1 MIKDGRA
8 AATVALC
15 AGALLAA
22 ALAPSAGASL
32 QPSVDAG
39 GLVLTDV
46 TGSADDVTLSN
57 NKTGLFIAVAD
68 KANTLAP
75 VCPLGSAKFHGFQC
89 APAPLVRIDAGA
101 GDDRIDATRLSTPL
115 AVTLGP
121 GSDVLQ
127 AGSGNDTVASVADG
141 QRDVVDC
148 GAGQD
153 TVEGMADPN
162 DELAATCETAE
173 RSFEPAKLPK
183 ALTVDP
189 TSTITVAIGR
199 ADVPMSFVASLAT
212 APPKGSDKKG
222 KAIADDDGAAGHRP
236 REAALQ
242 ARQAQHRLPQ
252 SPSRGPRADR
262 RDGHHGRRPT
272 LPAQPPLRL
281 AGASSSDRAARQPAA
296 LEDPRQAAPPAR
308 ALTNASASNAMPAGA
323 AT

>member
-1 MIKDGRA
+1 MITDGRA

-46 TGSADDVTLSN
+46 TGSADDVTLST

-68 KANTLAP
+68 KADALDP
-75 VCPLGSAKFHGFQC
+75 VCPLASPKFHGFQC
-89 APAPLVRIDAGA
+89 AVAPLVRIDTGA
-101 GDDRIDATRLSTPL
+101 GDDRIDATRLATPL
-115 AVTLGP
+115 QVTLGP

-127 AGSGNDTVASVADG
+127 AGSANDTVTTVADG

-153 TVEGMADPN
+153 TVEGVADPN
-162 DELAATCETAE
+162 DELAATCETAQ

-183 ALTVDP
+183 ALTVGP

-199 ADVPMSFVASLAT
+199 ADVPLSFAATLAT
-212 APPKGSDKKG
+212 APPKGTKKG
-222 KAIADDDGAAGHRP
+222 KTIATTSAPQSTGPAKLRFKLPKLSTGSLSRRPDVRVAIDVTAITADGRRFPLSLHSGSPGPLQAIALHDN
-236 REAALQ
+236 Q
-242 ARQAQHRLPQ
+242 
-252 SPSRGPRADR
+252 
-262 RDGHHGRRPT
+262 
-272 LPAQPPLRL
+272 LRL
-281 AGASSSDRAARQPAA
+281 KIPAK
-296 LEDPRQAAPPAR
+296 LRHPH
-308 ALTNASASNAMPAGA
+308 GH
-323 AT
+323 

>member
-68 KANTLAP
+68 KANALDP
-75 VCPLGSAKFHGFQC
+75 VCPLASPKFHGFQC
-89 APAPLVRIDAGA
+89 APAPLVRIDTGA
-101 GDDRIDATRLSTPL
+101 GDDRIDATRLATPL
-115 AVTLGP
+115 PVTLGP

-127 AGSGNDTVASVADG
+127 AGSANDTVATVADG

-162 DELAATCETAE
+162 DELAATCETAQ

-183 ALTVDP
+183 ALTVGP

-199 ADVPMSFVASLAT
+199 ADVPLSFVATLAT
-212 APPKGSDKKG
+212 APPKGS
-222 KAIADDDGAAGHRP
+222 ARRARRSPRRP
-236 REAALQ
+236 RRRAPA
-242 ARQAQHRLPQ
+242 
-252 SPSRGPRADR
+252 PRSC
-262 RDGHHGRRPT
+262 
-272 LPAQPPLRL
+272 
-281 AGASSSDRAARQPAA
+281 ASSSPSSAPASSA
-296 LEDPRQAAPPAR
+296 AAPR
-308 ALTNASASNAMPAGA
+308 SASQIDVTAITADGRRFPLSLHSGSPGPLQAIALHDNQLRLKIPAKLRHPHGH
-323 AT
+323 

>member
-68 KANTLAP
+68 KANTLDP

-89 APAPLVRIDAGA
+89 APAPLVRIDTGA
-101 GDDRIDATRLSTPL
+101 GDDRIDATRLTTPL
-115 AVTLGP
+115 QVTLGSRLRRAP
-121 GSDVLQ
+121 G
-127 AGSGNDTVASVADG
+127 AAAGNDTVTTVADG

-162 DELAATCETAE
+162 DELAPTCETAQ

-183 ALTVDP
+183 ALTVGP
-189 TSTITVAIGR
+189 TSTITVPS
-199 ADVPMSFVASLAT
+199 D
-212 APPKGSDKKG
+212 APTC
-222 KAIADDDGAAGHRP
+222 R
-236 REAALQ
+236 
-242 ARQAQHRLPQ
+242 
-252 SPSRGPRADR
+252 
-262 RDGHHGRRPT
+262 
-272 LPAQPPLRL
+272 
-281 AGASSSDRAARQPAA
+281 
-296 LEDPRQAAPPAR
+296 
-308 ALTNASASNAMPAGA
+308 
-323 AT
+323 